1 MLRRSLPLLLLLS
14 LACASSSSRDEPVR
28 DAMSRFLKALNALDA
43 DAIATCFAE
52 DVTAFFP
59 LTQGER
65 VDGKAAVVA
74 IFRVYA
80 ETTKKSVQS
89 TNIVPEDMQIDARGE
104 TAIVTFNV
112 RNPSA
117 ISRRTFVF
125 RRAGGQWLITHFHA
139 SNYVRP
145 RSSAEALIRPAVMRG
160 YAAAFCRVAAA
171 RR

>member
-1 MLRRSLPLLLLLS
+1 MRLALPFLLVLS
-14 LACASSSSRDEPVR
+14 LACASSTARDETVR
-28 DAMSRFLKALNALDA
+28 DAMSRFLEALNALDA
-43 DAIATCFAE
+43 DAIATCFAD

-74 IFRVYA
+74 ILRAYA
-80 ETTKKSVQS
+80 ETSKKSVKS

-125 RRAGGQWLITHFHA
+125 RRTGRHWLITHFHA

-145 RSSAEALIRPAVMRG
+145 R
-160 YAAAFCRVAAA
+160 
-171 RR
+171 